1 MKFVAAPVNAQP
13 RSNRLAFSRTIIPS
27 TLLPA
32 AFFSV
37 ALFFAAAAQGQDAD
51 VAIELP
57 DAAPAAPADTAAPAA
72 QPQSQPPVQPQS
84 QPAAQPQSPRPQG
97 QAVQTPA
104 ADDVAGRQLAAF
116 FPVPANS
123 ALDGEPLSIDRVL
136 YGVYYPADRFQRLA
150 AYWDLAGKYGVYHL
164 CLTYQNYVNECY
176 GQVVQKYPTEAPPDV
191 VTLANSVKNNAKQ
204 RLDSARLQFQ
214 QAQYDFDAA
223 FSTAAGRQAALARAN
238 ASGKKTVK
246 LFGSSVV
253 ALYIPS
259 AAPSTEVYQTR
270 FEEIARTRQVS
281 EEAGRLNVLLPL
293 LYETLQ
299 SRANQAN
306 ADLALL
312 KSEFTSTS
320 GTPASLFSAAERY
333 YASQRAAIVAAIRY
347 NVAIAAFS
355 SETTPSF
362 IQGETLLKTL
372 NRRVDVD
379 ARRQS
384 QERQTQ
390 PTQARPAPAPAPA
403 DNQFSWR
410 FVLPGLADESETR
423 QAAYGPVP
431 QYYPPYSQAYPQTNA
446 SGYALVLP
454 GLGYDDAY
462 SAPQPTTFANE
473 PARTVAY
480 EEPLR
485 YKVDSLDSVALSP
498 AADSGVLMKVS
509 LPSQNAPLLYPPV
522 EVPEPQPL
530 APASAEPTPP
540 VESLSPAAD
549 PGPAA
554 PEAPK
559 EAPPAAEPAP
569 AEPKADAPAEQ
580 AASEPPA
587 EPKTDAPAEPAPSE
601 PPAEQKT
608 DDKPAEQ
615 APSET
620 PERVTVASAEPEQA
634 NPNVAT
640 SAPVYSAPSGEPKP
654 EYYFPLVITGYEQP
668 GMFQSNVNQT
678 QPPAPSANEPGAGN
692 DGAFWRGLD
701 ADALQ
706 FFREIL
712 TPSTVLADAET
723 EPIVRGQDA
732 TFAPAPS
739 TQQAG
744 SYESAQAANAAQAA
758 AEANFDYKRAET
770 VVALYFAP
778 VQPQSN
784 GATGIS
790 ERAFSLHDAASRIPA
805 YPDARFAVAK
815 TYWELQ
821 GAIAAQRVEE
831 IVYSN
836 YLREFNANSNDF
848 IKTRALGAQA
858 RRTEAQTKV
867 RNLQIKLLRVSNY
880 SPSYG
885 YPVPTTV
892 PFCGKSFNLGHPQMF
907 NAHMTRSCGLILERL
922 KSAQELSTKLVEPQ
936 NTLALNL
943 STASDMQTAVAALES
958 QRELALSYIK
968 LIVDLNT
975 SIAEYVAFYPALVS
989 NDQFVRALSGKDKE

>member
-37 ALFFAAAAQGQDAD
+37 ALFLAATAQGQDAD

-57 DAAPAAPADTAAPAA
+57 DAAPAAPADTPAPAA
-72 QPQSQPPVQPQS
+72 QPQNQPPAQPQS

-97 QAVQTPA
+97 QTVQKPA

-136 YGVYYPADRFQRLA
+136 FGVYYPADRFQRLA
-150 AYWDLAGKYGVYHL
+150 AYWDLAGKYAIYHL

-176 GQVVQKYPTEAPPDV
+176 GQVGQKYPTQAPPDV
-191 VTLANSVKNNAKQ
+191 ATLANSVKNNAKQ
-204 RLDSARLQFQ
+204 RLDSARLCFQ

-223 FSTAAGRQAALARAN
+223 FSTAAGRQAAMVRAN

-246 LFGSSVV
+246 LFGNSVV

-270 FEEIARTRQVS
+270 FEEIARSRQVS

-333 YASQRAAIVAAIRY
+333 YASQREAIVAAIRY

-362 IQGETLLKTL
+362 VQGETLLKTL

-390 PTQARPAPAPAPA
+390 PTQGRPAPAPAPAQA

-423 QAAYGPVP
+423 QAAFAPAP
-431 QYYPPYSQAYPQTNA
+431 QFYSPYSQVYPQPNA
-446 SGYALVLP
+446 SPYALVLP
-454 GLGYDDAY
+454 GFGDDGAG
-462 SAPQPTTFANE
+462 SARRPTTFATD
-473 PARTVAY
+473 PVRTVAY
-480 EEPLR
+480 EEPTR
-485 YKVDSLDSVALSP
+485 YQVDSLDSGALSP

-509 LPSQNAPLLYPPV
+509 LPSQNAPRLVPPV
-522 EVPEPQPL
+522 EIPEPQPL
-530 APASAEPTPP
+530 ATASAEPADP
-540 VESLSPAAD
+540 VKSLTPAAD
-549 PGPAA
+549 PGPSA
-554 PEAPK
+554 PEASK
-559 EAPPAAEPAP
+559 EAQPAKEPAP
-569 AEPKADAPAEQ
+569 SEPPAESKTDAPAEKP
-580 AASEPPA
+580 APSEPPA

-601 PPAEQKT
+601 
-608 DDKPAEQ
+608 
-615 APSET
+615 T
-620 PERVTVASAEPEQA
+620 PERVTVANAEPEQT
-634 NPNVAT
+634 NPNVAA
-640 SAPVYSAPSGEPKP
+640 SAPVYSAPSGDSKP
-654 EYYFPLVITGYEQP
+654 NFYFPLVITGYEQP

-678 QPPAPSANEPGAGN
+678 QNAAPSANEPGAGN
-692 DGAFWRGLD
+692 NGAYWRGLD
-701 ADALQ
+701 ANALQ

-712 TPSTVLADAET
+712 TASTFPSDAKS
-723 EPIVRGQDA
+723 EPIIRGQDA

-805 YPDARFAVAK
+805 FPDARFAVAK

-836 YLREFNANSNDF
+836 YLKEFNANNNEF
-848 IKTRALGAQA
+848 IKTQALGAQA

-867 RNLQIKLLRVSNY
+867 RDLQLRLLRVSNF

-885 YPVPTTV
+885 YPVPTTI

-936 NTLALNL
+936 NTLAFNL
-943 STASDMQTAVAALES
+943 ATASDMQTAVAALES

>member
-1 MKFVAAPVNAQP
+1 
-13 RSNRLAFSRTIIPS
+13 
-27 TLLPA
+27 
-32 AFFSV
+32 
-37 ALFFAAAAQGQDAD
+37 
-51 VAIELP
+51 
-57 DAAPAAPADTAAPAA
+57 
-72 QPQSQPPVQPQS
+72 
-84 QPAAQPQSPRPQG
+84 
-97 QAVQTPA
+97 
-104 ADDVAGRQLAAF
+104 
-116 FPVPANS
+116 
-123 ALDGEPLSIDRVL
+123 
-136 YGVYYPADRFQRLA
+136 
-150 AYWDLAGKYGVYHL
+150 
-164 CLTYQNYVNECY
+164 
-176 GQVVQKYPTEAPPDV
+176 
-191 VTLANSVKNNAKQ
+191 
-204 RLDSARLQFQ
+204 
-214 QAQYDFDAA
+214 
-223 FSTAAGRQAALARAN
+223 
-238 ASGKKTVK
+238 
-246 LFGSSVV
+246 
-253 ALYIPS
+253 
-259 AAPSTEVYQTR
+259 
-270 FEEIARTRQVS
+270 
-281 EEAGRLNVLLPL
+281 
-293 LYETLQ
+293 
-299 SRANQAN
+299 
-306 ADLALL
+306 
-312 KSEFTSTS
+312 
-320 GTPASLFSAAERY
+320 
-333 YASQRAAIVAAIRY
+333 
-347 NVAIAAFS
+347 
-355 SETTPSF
+355 
-362 IQGETLLKTL
+362 
-372 NRRVDVD
+372 
-379 ARRQS
+379 
-384 QERQTQ
+384 
-390 PTQARPAPAPAPA
+390 
-403 DNQFSWR
+403 
-410 FVLPGLADESETR
+410 
-423 QAAYGPVP
+423 
-431 QYYPPYSQAYPQTNA
+431 
-446 SGYALVLP
+446 
-454 GLGYDDAY
+454 
-462 SAPQPTTFANE
+462 
-473 PARTVAY
+473 
-480 EEPLR
+480 
-485 YKVDSLDSVALSP
+485 
-498 AADSGVLMKVS
+498 
-509 LPSQNAPLLYPPV
+509 
-522 EVPEPQPL
+522 
-530 APASAEPTPP
+530 
-540 VESLSPAAD
+540 
-549 PGPAA
+549 
-554 PEAPK
+554 
-559 EAPPAAEPAP
+559 
-569 AEPKADAPAEQ
+569 
-580 AASEPPA
+580 
-587 EPKTDAPAEPAPSE
+587 
-601 PPAEQKT
+601 
-608 DDKPAEQ
+608 
-615 APSET
+615 
-620 PERVTVASAEPEQA
+620 
-634 NPNVAT
+634 
-640 SAPVYSAPSGEPKP
+640 
-654 EYYFPLVITGYEQP
+654 
-668 GMFQSNVNQT
+668 MFQSNVNQT

-712 TPSTVLADAET
+712 TPSTVLADAES